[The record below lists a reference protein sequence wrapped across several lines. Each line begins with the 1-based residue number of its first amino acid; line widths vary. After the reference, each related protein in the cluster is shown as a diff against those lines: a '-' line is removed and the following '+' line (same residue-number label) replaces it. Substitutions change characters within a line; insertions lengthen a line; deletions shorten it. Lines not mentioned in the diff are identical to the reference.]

1 MRIGVVGDTHNRLP
15 NVERIV
21 DLLRDAAVER
31 VVHTGDFTEPAVLAR
46 LARLEVPLVGVFGNN
61 DTASRDPLE
70 QEAVW
75 PHMYTALTGG
85 EPQTLVSGLM
95 MIAGGVLVL
104 AVHMLS
110 RRLDAGEKS

>member
-1 MRIGVVGDTHNRLP
+1 MGSLIKLWPWQAVVAYQIRPDGT
-15 NVERIV
+15 
-21 DLLRDAAVER
+21 
-31 VVHTGDFTEPAVLAR
+31 
-46 LARLEVPLVGVFGNN
+46 
-61 DTASRDPLE
+61 SYPLE

-104 AVHMLS
+104 AVHVLS
-110 RRLDAGEKS
+110 RRLDAGEES